1 MKTEPPPQR
10 RKFAG
15 ARDEMDYL
23 YHKLLYWLYERQ
35 DRARARAFGKRLARL
50 LSRVSPAH
58 DAIFPEECR
67 SLICEASE
75 DLQGAIAHRA
85 SEIRLIK
92 RLHETSRH
100 TPQEEE
106 VFGLYGY
113 DDLRDRLDL
122 LATLYHDSGAVDQA
136 LAVLGE
142 SKQLCEEQG
151 VAFDGDDILQEC
163 LDEKRKSRD
172 HSEEPSGARKKR
184 TAS

>member
-1 MKTEPPPQR
+1 MKTEPPRQR

-35 DRARARAFGKRLARL
+35 DRARASAFGERLARL
-50 LSRVSPAH
+50 LSRASPTH

-67 SLICEASE
+67 SLICEAR
-75 DLQGAIAHRA
+75 DDRRGAITHRMT
-85 SEIRLIK
+85 ELRLIK

-100 TPQEEE
+100 TPQEGD

-113 DDLRDRLDL
+113 EDLRDRLDL
-122 LATLYHDSGAVDQA
+122 LATLYHDSGALDQA
-136 LAVLGE
+136 LAVLRE
-142 SKQLCEEQG
+142 SKQLCDEHG
-151 VAFDGDDILQEC
+151 ISFDADDILEEC
-163 LDEKRKSRD
+163 LEEKRKSQ
-172 HSEEPSGARKKR
+172 EQTEKNSGAPKKR